1 MQLTEYLQEIADA
14 IRENT
19 GKTEPIAAQ
28 NFKNEITKFSELD
41 TGVYAFGVGSG
52 GTAVNDITIN
62 TLPGN
67 LVLAFVC
74 TTTEVTYPDLE
85 GWTKIEPSIV
95 SNTNHITD
103 EKMDI
108 WYKITEST
116 TETIHIVT
124 SASTNLATALM
135 SFKNMQIVPILDQV
149 KGGHSATFT
158 NIKKGDLICCVNPW
172 YSMGSYMKEPYSI
185 NIKCNKYLG
194 WYKYYFTIFEALED
208 VASATVSGGNSSYN
222 GYGVL
227 QIKYPTLTDSIRA
240 GITHGTTVGTFTSD
254 ATALASDIIQN
265 KTAYVNGIKITGTI
279 NERRNTQYLVPVL
292 DPTTIKAED
301 KISAVSITSPI
312 VNNGQSYVIDGSN
325 KVRVDAAYDELANAI
340 GLTADKIKKGE
351 TILGIVGTYEGEAS
365 VEQVEEQAEAL
376 ETQTTSLEELEEII
390 DSKI

>member
-1 MQLTEYLQEIADA
+1 MCCEYSLPQHTTVILCKSTEIFQKVEI
-14 IRENT
+14 
-19 GKTEPIAAQ
+19 
-28 NFKNEITKFSELD
+28 FKVHNLAESKYKSIGREITKFSELD

-95 SNTNHITD
+95 SNTNRITD

-172 YSMGSYMKEPYSI
+172 YSMGSYMKEPY
-185 NIKCNKYLG
+185 L
-194 WYKYYFTIFEALED
+194 LMM
-208 VASATVSGGNSSYN
+208 
-222 GYGVL
+222 
-227 QIKYPTLTDSIRA
+227 
-240 GITHGTTVGTFTSD
+240 
-254 ATALASDIIQN
+254 
-265 KTAYVNGIKITGTI
+265 
-279 NERRNTQYLVPVL
+279 
-292 DPTTIKAED
+292 
-301 KISAVSITSPI
+301 
-312 VNNGQSYVIDGSN
+312 
-325 KVRVDAAYDELANAI
+325 
-340 GLTADKIKKGE
+340 KK
-351 TILGIVGTYEGEAS
+351 L
-365 VEQVEEQAEAL
+365 
-376 ETQTTSLEELEEII
+376 EII
-390 DSKI
+390 H